1 MGISPGCHFSFREL
15 VSLNTAQLRWLW
27 QKAMC
32 PMCLAHTYI
41 ITYIYIYI
49 LSVATGI
56 VLSTRSFH
64 CESEHGIAQG
74 P

>member
-1 MGISPGCHFSFREL
+1 M
-15 VSLNTAQLRWLW
+15 
-27 QKAMC
+27 
-32 PMCLAHTYI
+32 
-41 ITYIYIYI
+41 I
-49 LSVATGI
+49 LDNIVSVATGT